1 MHKKQLELKGIY
13 VVLAALFLVFLF
25 MPVAMLLYKSFESGT
40 SLTLQHYRDLIFSG
54 KFVNAFGN
62 SFTVSGIS
70 ALVTTLLAFLMAYTI
85 NYTKGNPQYC
95 HSADALAYDHLW
107 LCHYIYIWKAGTAE

>member
-54 KFVNAFGN
+54 NP
-62 SFTVSGIS
+62 VS
-70 ALVTTLLAFLMAYTI
+70 V
-85 NYTKGNPQYC
+85 P
-95 HSADALAYDHLW
+95 W
-107 LCHYIYIWKAGTAE
+107 